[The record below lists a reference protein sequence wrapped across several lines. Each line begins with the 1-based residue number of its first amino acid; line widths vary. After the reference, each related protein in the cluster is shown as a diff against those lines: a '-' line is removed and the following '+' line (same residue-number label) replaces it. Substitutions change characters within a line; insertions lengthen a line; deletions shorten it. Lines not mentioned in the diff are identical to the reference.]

1 MTRRRRL
8 LFALI
13 ALCLAVG
20 MPMIGAELF
29 LRSRGPLRVHGV
41 TFSHPVLH
49 HAHRPGWTAQIE
61 SFTSEYDSFPV
72 AFDQDGC
79 RYDPQASSTEHGSE
93 PNRIAFLGD
102 SFVEA
107 YQVPYAESF
116 VARVEKEF
124 GTRAWVRNYGTTSY
138 SPILSLLQWRTSIK
152 SWKPTHVV
160 FMLYTNDVDR
170 STALSDADY
179 LEKAVRDDHGE
190 VTAIP
195 GSESK
200 VEGFLRQ
207 FHLAWELMRV
217 YRGLQHRALHPKAAN
232 ESTGAFTEPNP
243 DVEEPTPS
251 ILLKLKQEV
260 ESTGARF
267 TLTVVPSK
275 LRHVTPDT
283 PHDGPEFSDKWKAW
297 SAKQGIDFIDLAAT
311 FREHASQHETL
322 FFKEDIH
329 FNPAGHSVAAQVI
342 ASALRPALK

>member
-13 ALCLAVG
+13 AISLAVG
-20 MPMIGAELF
+20 LPMVAAELF
-29 LRSRGPLRVHGV
+29 LRARGPLRVHGV
-41 TFSHPVLH
+41 TFSHPILH
-49 HAHRPGWTAQIE
+49 HAHKPGWSAQIE

-72 AFDQDGC
+72 SFDHDGC
-79 RYDPQASSTEHGSE
+79 RYDSQASPIKHGHE
-93 PNRIAFLGD
+93 ANRIAFLGD

-107 YQVPYAESF
+107 YQVPYAETF

-124 GTRAWVRNYGTTSY
+124 GNRAWVRNYGTTSY
-138 SPILSLLQWRTSIK
+138 SPILSLLQWRTLIRA
-152 SWKPTHVV
+152 WQPTHVV

-179 LEKAVRDDHGE
+179 LEKAVLDAHGE

-195 GSESK
+195 GTESK

-217 YRGLQHRALHPKAAN
+217 YRGLQHRALHPK
-232 ESTGAFTEPNP
+232 TGNDSAGSFTEPNP
-243 DVEEPTPS
+243 DASEPTTS
-251 ILLKLKQEV
+251 ILLKLRHEI

-267 TLTVVPSK
+267 SLTAVPSK
-275 LRHVTPDT
+275 LRNLKPGETHE
-283 PHDGPEFSDKWKAW
+283 GLEFSDKWKAW
-297 SAKQGIDFIDLAAT
+297 ATSQRINFIDLASA
-311 FREHASQHETL
+311 FRENSVKGQSL

-329 FNPAGHSVAAQVI
+329 FNSAGHQVT
-342 ASALRPALK
+342 SQVLSNALRPALK

>member
-13 ALCLAVG
+13 ALALAIG
-20 MPMIGAELF
+20 LPMIGAELL
-29 LRSRGPLRVHGV
+29 LRARGPLRVHGV

-49 HAHRPGWTAQIE
+49 HAHKPGWQAQIE

-79 RYDPQASSTEHGSE
+79 RYDPLAVPAKHGNE

-107 YQVPYAESF
+107 YQVPYSDSF
-116 VARVEKEF
+116 VTRVEREL
-124 GTRAWVRNYGTTSY
+124 GDRAWVRNYGTTSY
-138 SPILSLLQWRTSIK
+138 SPILSLLQWRTVVRT
-152 SWKPTHVV
+152 WKPTHVV

-179 LEKAVRDDHGE
+179 LEKAVLDNHGE

-195 GSESK
+195 GTESK

-232 ESTGAFTEPNP
+232 ESAGAFTEPNP
-243 DVEEPTPS
+243 DVSEPTTS
-251 ILLKLKQEV
+251 ILLKLKREI

-267 TLTVVPSK
+267 SLTVVPSK
-275 LRHVTPDT
+275 LRNLKPTEKHEE
-283 PHDGPEFSDKWKAW
+283 PEFSDKWKVWA
-297 SAKQGIDFIDLAAT
+297 SSQGMDFIDLASA
-311 FREHASQHETL
+311 FRETSSKGELL

-329 FNPAGHSVAAQVI
+329 FNSAGHQLTSQILAN
-342 ASALRPALK
+342 ALQPALK